1 MTMTRGRLVVL
12 GGLSLYLF
20 VFGFACGMAC
30 DRIQADRERTVVL
43 QRYDEAVQQWHA
55 FLMAAERRAETHI
68 ADGAPDQ
75 EVR

>member
-20 VFGFACGMAC
+20 VFGFACGVAC

-43 QRYDEAVQQWHA
+43 QRYDEAVQQWHS
-55 FLMAAERRAETHI
+55 FLMTAERRAETHT
-68 ADGAPDQ
+68 ADGAALQ